1 MLLKILFYWFMNNT
15 FSSRKIANKLKSDI
29 WFMFLA
35 WNNQPDFRT
44 INNFRKNKWELLEK
58 VFVQI
63 IMLAKKMWLI
73 KFGTFS
79 IDWTKIYANAS
90 KQKNIDLI
98 KKYLG
103 LVAFG
108 TSKLAARLYKKNLSK
123 FYSKKQKINLI
134 RWKLYI
140 EY

>member
-63 IMLAKKMWLI
+63 IMLAKEMWLI
-73 KFGTFS
+73 KFWTFS

-90 KQKNIDLI
+90 KQKNIDLE
-98 KKYLG
+98 
-103 LVAFG
+103 
-108 TSKLAARLYKKNLSK
+108 RL
-123 FYSKKQKINLI
+123 QEKIGWLFNEADRIDDLEDE
-134 RWKLYI
+134 
-140 EY
+140 EYWDNEDDIPQDLTDPEI